1 MIIIVNQINNAEADK
16 GAINDE
22 HAPALISASAA
33 SSDDYLHCQSH
44 SACITLK
51 PDTESYDIGAD
62 NSIGFYLHNIS
73 RGGVTPRFDPVLQQL
88 SLMVSIISWLSSS
101 SGMCQ
106 VGVSDHCLISRETV
120 TQ

>member
-1 MIIIVNQINNAEADK
+1 MIIIVNQINNAEPDK

-62 NSIGFYLHNIS
+62 NSIGFYLYNI
-73 RGGVTPRFDPVLQQL
+73 VTKLAEV
-88 SLMVSIISWLSSS
+88 
-101 SGMCQ
+101 
-106 VGVSDHCLISRETV
+106 
-120 TQ
+120 